1 MYFLPLRIKYPST
14 SAVSALRIVRLSTVI
29 NSAVV
34 RHVPSESAMEA
45 LGASIAQSTRA
56 GDTVLL
62 FGNIAAG
69 KTCFARGF
77 VRKYTGDPA
86 MIVSSPTF
94 LLDHVYHAAC
104 NNAPPVHHLDLY
116 RLRGPEDLIGLDL
129 PRVFSK
135 DVAVIEWPD
144 RLGDENMPASR
155 LDVHIAGSS
164 SGHEARCVTLQPIG
178 EDWARRI
185 ARMQAC

>member
-1 MYFLPLRIKYPST
+1 MLLRQIIKSPPVLVACS
-14 SAVSALRIVRLSTVI
+14 RRFVRLSTVA
-29 NSAVV
+29 NDAMV
-34 RHVPSESAMEA
+34 RHVPTESAMEA
-45 LGASIAQSTRA
+45 LGASIAQNTRA

-77 VRKYTGDPA
+77 VREYAGDPS

-104 NNAPPVHHLDLY
+104 NAAPPVHHLDLY
-116 RLRGPEDLIGLDL
+116 RLRGPEDLVGLAL
-129 PRVFSK
+129 PRVFSE

-144 RLGDENMPASR
+144 RLGDEHTPASR
-155 LDVHIAGSS
+155 LEVHIVGSS
-164 SGHEARCVTLQPIG
+164 AGHEARCVTLRPVG
-178 EDWARRI
+178 EGWARRL
-185 ARMQAC
+185 AHTQAS